1 MAPTVQAPLF
11 SFISDQSLALLLPII
26 VYWVYSLAFHWIS
39 IKEFGWFEKY
49 RIHDKEEETRNRV
62 SLPEVIKAVI
72 IQQLLQTALG
82 FIVVVADDSDMIF
95 DDDLSL
101 ARYQTW
107 ITSALAVVGIQM
119 SQATIANMAHVCYF
133 YLESMIRFF
142 VAMSFLDTWQ
152 YFLHRLFH
160 NVPYLYKHFH
170 SRHHRLYVTYS
181 FGALYNHP
189 FEGFLMDSIGASLA
203 FLVSGMGNRGAL
215 AFFSF
220 STLKTV
226 DDHCGYNLPFNP
238 LQRLFWNNADYHDIH
253 HQNFGIKSNF
263 SQPFGTIW
271 DHVLGTHMSREEA
284 NQIIKIKEERKAAR
298 LAAKNQENVTAVSST
313 GASPVAVGPIKSV
326 YNKDEDPNSSG
337 NNSGNDSH
345 EEGEKRSTSL
355 RRTNSSVAI
364 ESTTTTLIQE
374 KSGSSAV
381 EVPGYRELL
390 STRARVDNG
399 FVSGKGQGKAL

>member
-39 IKEFGWFEKY
+39 IKEFSWLEKY

-101 ARYQTW
+101 ARYHTW
-107 ITSALAVVGIQM
+107 ITSALTFAGIRL
-119 SQATIANMAHVCYF
+119 SQATIASTAHVCYF
-133 YLESMIRFF
+133 YLESMVRFF

-170 SRHHRLYVTYS
+170 SRHHRLYVTHS

-203 FLVSGMGNRGAL
+203 FLISGMGNRGAL

-298 LAAKNQENVTAVSST
+298 LAAKNQENINSLTST
-313 GASPVAVGPIKSV
+313 GAVAVGPIKSV
-326 YNKDEDPNSSG
+326 YSKDEDASSSG

-345 EEGEKRSTSL
+345 EEGEKRSTTTSL
-355 RRTNSSVAI
+355 RRANSSVAI
-364 ESTTTTLIQE
+364 ESTTTLIQE

-381 EVPGYRELL
+381 EAPGYRELL
-390 STRARVDNG
+390 STRARIDNG